1 MKLKE
6 LLLKVYE
13 GHCERLP
20 NESDEDYLTRCGNQQ
35 FNPIGSVADRSN
47 LPYAMKKRIVIP
59 NKINERLRQV
69 EWEKME
75 DGIKGMIKSLKLIQ
89 KTNSTDDKR
98 KEIMINALVSDIIR
112 RLDDLKSD
120 IYDKARNIPPD
131 IK

>member
-20 NESDEDYLTRCGNQQ
+20 NESDEDYLIRCGNQQ